1 MGEMVEFPSNGSTA
15 EGYLAGPDGRG
26 PGLVVVQE
34 WWGLVPHI
42 KDVADRFAAEGFV
55 ALAPDLFHGEATFEP
70 DQAGKLLMDLDLE
83 RAGRDLG
90 GSVDYLLGLEQVE
103 PKKVGSVGFCAGG
116 ALALMLATLKPVDAA
131 ITFYGGPIKTKPNYA
146 NLRGPVL
153 GHFGTEDHGASP
165 GYANALFDEI
175 RSHGV
180 DATLYFYE
188 GADHAFFNDDRPS
201 VHHPEHSDLAWRRT
215 LDFFGAN
222 LR

>member
-1 MGEMVEFPSNGSTA
+1 MGEMVGFASNGSTA
-15 EGYLAGPDGRG
+15 EGYLAAPDGRG

-70 DQAGKLLMDLDLE
+70 DEASKLLMDLDLE

-90 GSVDYLLGLEQVE
+90 GSVDFLLGHEQVE
-103 PKKVGSVGFCAGG
+103 PKKIGAVGFCAGG
-116 ALALMLATLKPVDAA
+116 AIALMLATLKPVDAA
-131 ITFYGGPIKTKPNYA
+131 VTFYGGPIKAKPNYA

-153 GHFGTEDHGASP
+153 GHFGTDDHGASP
-165 GYANALFDEI
+165 EYANALFEEI

-188 GADHAFFNDDRPS
+188 GAGHAFFNDNRPS
-201 VHHPEHSDLAWRRT
+201 AHHPEHADVAWART
-215 LDFFGAN
+215 LDFFRAN